1 MEYKDDLDDE
11 IDLVKLVTT
20 SADVTNQYIIFE
32 GSNAEYYA
40 INVAKVEELFV
51 YQKERLV
58 HNNKNAL
65 IMGTTDIRS
74 HMTPIVCFDAW
85 FGNVSMDESNY
96 ELLIFC
102 YFSSEYLGLLVKQV
116 VDILTIMP
124 HQMQSSSRMN
134 ELTTF
139 IAKINIA
146 NAEYLCTIFDAD
158 KLLFD
163 MYGNAHEYEN
173 AGVKPIESDKF
184 VLFAD
189 DSQLIR
195 KMAQSTFEKL
205 GVRFKIFSDGAEL
218 IAALP
223 EIKTQEIGLFLLDLE
238 MPGKSGLDVID
249 YVKTQTQYVGIPII
263 IHTNMAN
270 SSIKDSLNA
279 RNVTK
284 IIGKV
289 DFKTIESAMRE
300 YIL

>member
-1 MEYKDDLDDE
+1 MDNAEDFDDE
-11 IDLVKLVTT
+11 IDLVKLVST

-51 YQKERLV
+51 YQKEKLV
-58 HNNKNAL
+58 RNNNNAL
-65 IMGTTDIRS
+65 IMGTADIRS
-74 HMTPIVCFDAW
+74 HMTPIVCFDTW
-85 FGNVSMDESNY
+85 FGNASLDENDY

-102 YFSSEYLGLLVKQV
+102 YFASEYLTLLVKQV

-124 HQMQSSSRMN
+124 YQMQNSSRMN

-139 IAKINIA
+139 IAKIHIA
-146 NAEYLCTIFDAD
+146 NAEHLCTVFDTD

-163 MYGNAHEYEN
+163 MYGKAYEYEN
-173 AGVKPIESDKF
+173 AGVKPIESEKF

-195 KMAQSTFEKL
+195 KMAQSSFEKL

-218 IAALP
+218 IAALAT
-223 EIKTQEIGLFLLDLE
+223 IQTQEIGLFLLDVE
-238 MPGKSGLDVID
+238 MPGKSGIDVID
-249 YVKTQTQYVGIPII
+249 YVKAQGQYGAIPII
-263 IHTNMAN
+263 MHTNMAN
-270 SSIKDSLNA
+270 SSIKESLNA

-284 IIGKV
+284 IISKV
-289 DFKTIESAMRE
+289 DFRTIESAMRE
-300 YIL
+300 YML